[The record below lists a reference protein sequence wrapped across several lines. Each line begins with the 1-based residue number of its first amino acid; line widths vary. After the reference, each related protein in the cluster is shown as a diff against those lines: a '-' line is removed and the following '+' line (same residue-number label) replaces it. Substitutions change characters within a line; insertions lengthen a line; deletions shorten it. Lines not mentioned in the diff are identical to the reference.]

1 MSQTLLVTGGG
12 GLLGSA
18 VVEHL
23 GARGRGDAVRA
34 PRRAE
39 LDLLDGPATL
49 AWFQEHRPAQVIHLA
64 GHVRGL
70 AGNMGNQLDG
80 LVLNSQIGLNVISAC
95 AAFPPGRLV
104 IGGSTSAYGFPYAH
118 LPLREDG
125 LFAGDVHP
133 GEHGYASAH
142 RLVIAGADALR
153 RDAGVDVR
161 VAVLTNLFGPR
172 DRFEGTAA
180 HVVPALI
187 ARFLAAV
194 ASGADEVVV
203 WGNSGTTRDLMYSED
218 AAAALVAVLDADE
231 TPELLNV
238 ASGAER
244 TMGEI
249 AATIAAATGYMG
261 AIRWDDSMPVGVP
274 RRAVDISRLR
284 ALTPAGDEV
293 GFDEGIRRTVDWY
306 RHDRF
311 VLQRTAAAP

>member
-1 MSQTLLVTGGG
+1 MSHTLLVTGSG

-39 LDLLDGPATL
+39 LDLLDGPATRD
-49 AWFQEHRPAQVIHLA
+49 WFREHRPTRVIHLA
-64 GHVRGL
+64 GYVRGL

-95 AAFPPGRLV
+95 AEFPPERLV
-104 IGGSTSAYGFPYAH
+104 IGGSTSAYAFPFPH
-118 LPLREDG
+118 LPLSEGD
-125 LFAGDVHP
+125 LMAGDVHP

-142 RLVIAGADALR
+142 RLLIAGADALR
-153 RDAGVDVR
+153 RDAGVDAR

-187 ARFLAAV
+187 ARFTAAADDESADNV
-194 ASGADEVVV
+194 AV
-203 WGNSGTTRDLMYSED
+203 WGNPGTTRDLMYSED
-218 AAAALVAVLDADE
+218 AAAAVVAVLDADE
-231 TPELLNV
+231 APGLLNV
-238 ASGAER
+238 ASGTER

-249 AATIAAATGYMG
+249 AATIAAATGYRG
-261 AIRWDDSMPVGVP
+261 SISWDDAMPVGVP
-274 RRAVDISRLR
+274 RRAVDISRLG
-284 ALTPAGDEV
+284 ALMPAGGEI
-293 GFDEGIRRTVDWY
+293 GFEEGIRRTAAWY
-306 RHDRF
+306 RGNR
-311 VLQRTAAAP
+311 PGG

>member
-1 MSQTLLVTGGG
+1 MSQALLVTGGG

-18 VVEHL
+18 VVDHL
-23 GARGRGDAVRA
+23 GARGRDDAVLA

-49 AWFQEHRPAQVIHLA
+49 AWFREHRPARVIHLA

-80 LVLNSQIGLNVISAC
+80 LVLNSQMGLNLITAC
-95 AAFPPGRLV
+95 AAFPPERLV
-104 IGGSTSAYGFPYAH
+104 IGGSTSAYAFPFPR
-118 LPLREDG
+118 LPLVEDD
-125 LFAGDVHP
+125 LLAGDVHP

-142 RLVIAGADALR
+142 RLLIASADALR
-153 RDAGVDVR
+153 RDAGVDAR

-187 ARFLAAV
+187 ARFTAA
-194 ASGADEVVV
+194 ADDGADGAAV
-203 WGNSGTTRDLMYSED
+203 WGNPDTTRDLMYSED
-218 AAAALVAVLDADE
+218 AAAAVVTVLDADVA
-231 TPELLNV
+231 PELLNV

-249 AATIAAATGYMG
+249 AATIAAATGYTG
-261 AIRWDDSMPVGVP
+261 SISWDDAMPVGVP
-274 RRAVDISRLR
+274 RRAVDVSRLR
-284 ALTPAGDEV
+284 ALMPAPEEI
-293 GFDEGIRRTVDWY
+293 GFEEGVR
-306 RHDRF
+306 
-311 VLQRTAAAP
+311 RTAAWYREHRSGG

>member
-1 MSQTLLVTGGG
+1 MSQTLLVTGSG

-18 VVEHL
+18 VVAHL
-23 GARGRGDAVRA
+23 GARGRDDAVRA

-49 AWFQEHRPAQVIHLA
+49 AWFQEHRPARVIHLA

-70 AGNMGNQLDG
+70 AENMGNQLDG
-80 LVLNSQIGLNVISAC
+80 LVLNSQMGLNVISAC
-95 AAFPPGRLV
+95 AAFPPERLV

-118 LPLREDG
+118 LPLREDD

-142 RLVIAGADALR
+142 RVLIAGADALR

-187 ARFLAAV
+187 ARFVSAADT
-194 ASGADEVVV
+194 GADEVVV
-203 WGNSGTTRDLMYSED
+203 WGNPSTTRDLMYSED
-218 AAAALVAVLDADE
+218 AAAALVAVLDAHE
-231 TPELLNV
+231 APEVLNV

-244 TMGEI
+244 TIGEI
-249 AATIAAATGYMG
+249 AATIAAASGYTG
-261 AIRWDDSMPVGVP
+261 AIRWDGRMPVGIP

-284 ALTPAGDEV
+284 ALASAGGEV
-293 GFDEGIRRTVDWY
+293 GFDKGIRRTVDWY
-306 RHDRF
+306 RAQLREADQLERN
-311 VLQRTAAAP
+311 